1 MKELLKKKGFL
12 FDVEGV
18 LTDNIDEGHGLSNT
32 ANFISLLKKHNK
44 KIAIITNISRKPRQ
58 IVYRKLLD
66 MGLPIEEHEVFTS
79 GATTALYIKDN
90 FPHATCFVISEW
102 GLKKDIED
110 AGITIAEGP
119 DADVVA
125 IGADRTVT
133 FAEINHAMRLVS
145 EGSRL
150 LCSGTTKK
158 FYGNYLGDKGF
169 FLGEAAL
176 AEAISYATNK
186 KITFIGKPY
195 PAIFEKVL
203 SSIGVN
209 SSESVMFGDNIS
221 SDISGANSVGIE
233 SILVT
238 NQNRFD
244 FDKLTTAEKP
254 NYVITN
260 INELYQKFIS

>member
-1 MKELLKKKGFL
+1 MNELLKKKAFL

-18 LTDNIDEGHGLSNT
+18 LTDNIDEGHGLSN
-32 ANFISLLKKHNK
+32 AVDFLSFLKKHNK
-44 KIAIITNISRKPRQ
+44 KIAIITNISRKPRK
-58 IVYRKLLD
+58 IVYNKLLN

-90 FPHATCFVISEW
+90 FPNATCFVISEW

-110 AGITIAEGP
+110 AGITIAEGY

-125 IGADRTVT
+125 IGADRNVT
-133 FAEINHAMRLVS
+133 FTEINHAMRLVL

-150 LCSGTTKK
+150 ICSGTTKK
-158 FYGNYLGDKGF
+158 FSGNYLGNKGF

-195 PAIFEKVL
+195 PTIFEKVL
-203 SSIGVN
+203 SSLGVS

-233 SILVT
+233 SVLVT
-238 NQNRFD
+238 NQNKFD
-244 FDKLTTAEKP
+244 LDTLLPTEKP
-254 NYVITN
+254 NHVITN
-260 INELYQKFIS
+260 INELYKKFIL